1 MTQKEHEM
9 EEQIKMWNVAA
20 MFVFAALAILAF
32 RCLEARGAIVWL
44 SLGEFLILSLATLRI
59 IRLVAYDNI
68 TLVLREAFT
77 DVKKVRF
84 VEGGD
89 ESYERV
95 PSENSFKRTVAK
107 LLNCP
112 WCIGVWIAPG
122 VVYVYLA
129 YPESYIIFV
138 VLAIAGVA
146 SLLQMLANLLGWKA
160 EYKKIATEKLSQ
172 E

>member
-9 EEQIKMWNVAA
+9 EEQIKMWNIVA
-20 MFVFAALAILAF
+20 MVVFVALAVLAF
-32 RCLEARGAIVWL
+32 RCLEARSAIVWL
-44 SLGEFLILSLATLRI
+44 SFGEVLLLSLATMRI

-68 TLVLREAFT
+68 TLFLREAFT

-84 VEGGD
+84 VEGGED
-89 ESYERV
+89 SYERV
-95 PSENSFKRTVAK
+95 PSENSFKRTVSK

-112 WCIGVWIAPG
+112 WCIGVWIALG
-122 VVYVYLA
+122 VVYVYLV
-129 YPESYIIFV
+129 YPESYIFFV
-138 VLAIAGVA
+138 VLAIAGIA

-160 EYKKIATEKLSQ
+160 EYKKIATQKLSQ